1 MSRDTSPECKKCRR
15 MGEKLFLK
23 GDKCTS
29 DKCVLPRRMGAEGD
43 RRPQTGRRGRGRKL
57 SAYSI
62 QLREKQKVKSVYGV
76 AETQFHNYFR
86 RAAKQPNTGEALLT
100 MLETRLDN
108 VVYRV
113 GFAPSRA
120 MARQLVRHGHITVNG
135 KRVNISSYSL
145 EGGESVAAKEGK
157 GLAVIKNALANSEP
171 TVPAWLELDRDNARA
186 RVVRVPS
193 NEDIKDMSANMQLI
207 VELYSK

>member
-1 MSRDTSPECKKCRR
+1 

-43 RRPQTGRRGRGRKL
+43 RRPQTTGRRGRGRKL
-57 SAYSI
+57 SAYSV

-86 RAAKQPNTGEALLT
+86 RAAKEPNTGEALLK

-113 GFAPSRA
+113 GFAQSRSQ
-120 MARQLVRHGHITVNG
+120 ARQLVRHGHITIEG
-135 KRVNISSYSL
+135 RRVDIPSYAMN
-145 EGGESVAAKEGK
+145 GGETISARDGK
-157 GLAVIKNALANSEP
+157 GMAAVKNSLANSEP
-171 TVPAWLELDRDNARA
+171 SVPAWLELDRENARA
-186 RVVRVPS
+186 KVLRLPS
-193 NEDIKDMSANMQLI
+193 AEDAKDMTANMQLI